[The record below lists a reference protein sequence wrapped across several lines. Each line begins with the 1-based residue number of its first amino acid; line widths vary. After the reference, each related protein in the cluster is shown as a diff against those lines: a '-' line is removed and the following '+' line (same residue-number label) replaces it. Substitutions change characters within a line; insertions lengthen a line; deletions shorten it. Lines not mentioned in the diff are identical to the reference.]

1 MLNEQTESQKMRID
15 KWLWAARFF
24 KTRSSA
30 KKAIEAG
37 KVQISNQ
44 RIKVSR
50 EISPGDIIKIR
61 RGWEQREVVVL
72 ALSTKRQS
80 APCAQQLYSET
91 SDSEAKRV
99 LAKESMTAET
109 ISARTKKRP
118 DKRQRRK
125 IELLRKY
132 L

>member
-1 MLNEQTESQKMRID
+1 MLSEQTKSRKMRID

-24 KTRSSA
+24 KTRSLA

-50 EISPGDIIKIR
+50 EISLGDIIKIR
-61 RGWEQREVVVL
+61 RGWEQLEVVVL
-72 ALSTKRQS
+72 ALSSQRQS
-80 APCAQQLYSET
+80 ASCAQQLYSET
-91 SDSEAKRV
+91 ADSQVKRA
-99 LAKESMTAET
+99 LARESVTAET

-125 IELLRKY
+125 LELLRKQ